1 MVRWEAWLPCHLLS
15 NFIFWLPHISW
26 RVSSIIFWKLINFRQ
41 RLFPVFVDT
50 YFSPADR
57 NPWHWVVKMPN
68 QGWVCLGDTGKGTLS
83 RPGWDR
89 AEEGEDRGPAASRPA
104 LPPGHGPFPGS
115 QRPSTARLPVPTLL
129 VPLEKWVQGRRGD
142 WRLKAWTRESNVI
155 PQAQKSS
162 SLSFSN
168 YTDPADS
175 TAMH

>member
-89 AEEGEDRGPAASRPA
+89 AEGGEDRGPAASRPA

-115 QRPSTARLPVPTLL
+115 QEALHCAASCPH
-129 VPLEKWVQGRRGD
+129 
-142 WRLKAWTRESNVI
+142 
-155 PQAQKSS
+155 SS
-162 SLSFSN
+162 SATGEMGARQAGRLETEGLN
-168 YTDPADS
+168 QGV
-175 TAMH
+175 